1 MKIIG
6 LTGGIACGKSTVSRA
21 LRALG
26 AAIIDADALAHELSQ
41 PEQPIFNAYVERFG
55 REIVTAGGTL
65 DRAAIAARVFA
76 DPAVRAEVDAIAH
89 PLIRTAA
96 EERLRVTRA
105 EGKKAA
111 VLDVPLLFEA
121 GWDVLADEVWVVALP
136 AEEQLARLLARDKSM
151 SEGEARAR
159 ISAQMPLAENCARAD
174 IVIDNSGTVKET
186 RECIEQLWRER
197 IIGRS

>member
-159 ISAQMPLAENCARAD
+159 ISAQMPLAEKCARAD

>member
-1 MKIIG
+1 VKIIG

-21 LRALG
+21 LRAHG

-41 PEQPIFNAYVERFG
+41 PGQAIFNAYVERFG

-76 DPAVRAEVDAIAH
+76 DPTVRTEVDAITH
-89 PLIRTAA
+89 PLIRAAA
-96 EERLRVTRA
+96 EERLRAARA
-105 EGKKAA
+105 AEKRAA

-121 GWDVLADEVWVVALP
+121 GWDALADEVWVVALP

-159 ISAQMPLAENCARAD
+159 ISAQMPLTEKCARAD
-174 IVIDNSGTVKET
+174 IVIDNSGTVEET

>member
-1 MKIIG
+1 MRIIG

-21 LRALG
+21 LCALG

-41 PEQPIFNAYVERFG
+41 PGQPIFNAYVERFG

-65 DRAAIAARVFA
+65 DRAAIAVRVFA

-89 PLIRTAA
+89 PLIRKAA
-96 EERLRVTRA
+96 EERLRAARA
-105 EGKKAA
+105 QDKTAA

-121 GWDVLADEVWVVALP
+121 GWDALADEVWVVALP

-159 ISAQMPLAENCARAD
+159 ISAQMSLAEKCARAD
-174 IVIDNSGTVKET
+174 IVIDNSGTVEET

>member
-21 LRALG
+21 LRAHG

-41 PEQPIFNAYVERFG
+41 PGQAIFNAYVERFG
-55 REIVTAGGTL
+55 RGIVTAGGTL

-76 DPAVRAEVDAIAH
+76 DPAVRTEVDVITH
-89 PLIRTAA
+89 PLIRAAA
-96 EERLRVTRA
+96 EERLRAARA
-105 EGKKAA
+105 AEKRAA

-121 GWDVLADEVWVVALP
+121 GWDALADEVWVVALP

-151 SEGEARAR
+151 SEGEARTR
-159 ISAQMPLAENCARAD
+159 ISAQMPLTEKCARAD
-174 IVIDNSGTVKET
+174 IVIDNSGTVEET
-186 RECIEQLWRER
+186 RACIEQLWRER